1 MGLSKDWW
9 YEDKKVDAYRVLQQ
23 GQRIEPD
30 NVEITKE
37 LKELRE
43 EMTSEEIKE
52 LDSHLIPKSEFKK
65 ITIEED
71 SEEDDWLKDTS

>member
-1 MGLSKDWW
+1 M
-9 YEDKKVDAYRVLQQ
+9 LQH

-30 NVEITKE
+30 NIDLTKE
-37 LKELRE
+37 IKELRE
-43 EMTSEEIKE
+43 EMTPEEIKE

-71 SEEDDWLKDTS
+71 SEEDN